1 MNKRLYRDIW
11 KYAYSGRASWLHEFA
26 WQKIQVKPPK
36 YNRFTPP
43 EAIPQ

>member
-1 MNKRLYRDIW
+1 MNKLHKKI
-11 KYAYSGRASWLHEFA
+11 YAFSDSGHASWLHEFA
-26 WQKIQVKPPK
+26 WQKIPVKPPK

>member
-1 MNKRLYRDIW
+1 MDSVQKLILE
-11 KYAYSGRASWLHEFA
+11 YSKGESGYWLNCFA
-26 WQKIQVKPPK
+26 WQKIPVKPLK